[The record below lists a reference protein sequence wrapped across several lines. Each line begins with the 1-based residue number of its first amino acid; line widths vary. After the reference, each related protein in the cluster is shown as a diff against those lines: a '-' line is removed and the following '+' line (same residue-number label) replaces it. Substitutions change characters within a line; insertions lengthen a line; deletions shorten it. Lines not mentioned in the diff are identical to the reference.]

1 MNAPRTPH
9 PFRRTALAA
18 ALALL
23 APPLLAADAVSV
35 PGEWAW
41 PQAQA
46 KAAPT
51 WRAPS
56 AVATTLALARLDPAR
71 VAAVQAGNRAEGQH
85 RLQVGLHRELS
96 AEPAAGSGQAL
107 AWRAVAGGQ
116 AALIEVVDPG
126 ALGLRVALRADR
138 LPAGV
143 ELRIA
148 GDGQPGTVYLTEA
161 DALASQLDGWGR
173 YWTDATDGERQRIE
187 LFAPDG
193 VDVAGLGAGVVVAVS
208 HLLVAPQTD
217 TGLVGKAL
225 GDSGSCNINVACR
238 VATLGTPFILAKN
251 AVSRM
256 LFESGGGTF
265 TCTGTALRDRD
276 EDTQIPWYFTA
287 HHCIGNQAEASTLRT
302 FWQYESPSCNTVSAG
317 PNTQLGG
324 GAQLLYSQAS
334 TDAALLRLNAAL
346 PAGSAFAGW
355 NSGTLQQNT
364 PVVAIHHPSGDNKK
378 YSRGLHSGNTAN
390 VNIGG
395 QVVTSAAR
403 ASWSEGTTEGGSS
416 GSGLFTWDNTS
427 YYLRGGL
434 FGGSAS
440 CANTGQSEAA
450 GNRDFY
456 SRFDLVYPS
465 IQQYLWP
472 PTGPAPGPQRDY
484 TGQWD
489 VLSEGGRGLSI
500 FQFPAPANTLF
511 VLWFVYDGQGRASWY
526 QLDPGWT
533 GVDVASGRVV
543 RWTGPAWGPTYNPAN
558 RSFVETGNF
567 TLTFTSA
574 TSATFAYNVDGV
586 NRTVTLRKL

>member
-1 MNAPRTPH
+1 MRARPATR
-9 PFRRTALAA
+9 PFRRNALLAALALACPALAA
-18 ALALL
+18 AEVA
-23 APPLLAADAVSV
+23 SV

-41 PQAQA
+41 AQDQA
-46 KAAPT
+46 KAAPA
-51 WRAPS
+51 WRAPG
-56 AVATTLALARLDPAR
+56 APATTLTMAGLDAARI
-71 VAAVQAGNRAEGQH
+71 AAVQAGNRVEGQR

-96 AEPAAGSGQAL
+96 AELASGAGEAL
-107 AWRAVAGGQ
+107 AWRPVPGGQ
-116 AALIEVVDPG
+116 AALLEVVDPG

-143 ELRIA
+143 ELRVA
-148 GDGQPGTVYLTEA
+148 GDGQPDTLYLAEG
-161 DALASQLDGWGR
+161 ALEGQLDGWGR

-193 VDVAGLGAGVVVAVS
+193 VDVAAVGTGVVAAVS

-217 TGLVGKAL
+217 AALVGKAL

-238 VATLGTPFILAKN
+238 FSTLGTPFILAKN

-256 LFESGGGTF
+256 LFESGGGTY
-265 TCTGTALRDRD
+265 TCTGTALQDND
-276 EDTQIPWYFTA
+276 PGTQIPWYYTA
-287 HHCIGNQAEASTLRT
+287 HHCIGSQSEASTLRT

-317 PNTQLGG
+317 ANTQLGG
-324 GAQLLYSQAS
+324 GAQLLYSQAG
-334 TDAALLRLNAAL
+334 TDAAFLRLNAPL
-346 PAGSAFAGW
+346 PTGSAFAGW

-378 YSRGLHSGNTAN
+378 YSRGLHSGMSAN

-395 QVVTSAAR
+395 QVVSSAAR

-440 CANTGQSEAA
+440 CANSGQSEAA

-472 PTGPAPGPQRDY
+472 QTGPAPGPQRDY

-511 VLWFVYDGQGRASWY
+511 VLWFVYDSQGRASWY
-526 QLDPGWT
+526 QLDPAWT

-558 RSFVETGNF
+558 RSFVQTGNF

-574 TSATFAYNVDGV
+574 SSATFSYNVDGV